1 MKMNNIDKQYYT
13 GFAEGHRPDL
23 HPNGKIVMCVEDK
36 GDGYLVV
43 TTDEEI
49 EPNTW
54 LINEKNLTKI

>member
-1 MKMNNIDKQYYT
+1 MSNIRYYT
-13 GFAEGHRPDL
+13 GLAECHRPDL
-23 HPNGKIVMCVEDK
+23 HPNGKAVRCVDDK

-54 LINEKNLTKI
+54 LVHEKNLTKIGSYE

>member
-1 MKMNNIDKQYYT
+1 MSNIRYYT
-13 GFAEGHRPDL
+13 ELAECHRPDL
-23 HPNGKIVMCVEDK
+23 HPNGKIVRCVEDK

-54 LINEKNLTKI
+54 LVHEKNLTKI